1 MKYEELETALNIIFV
16 WAKLDV
22 LDDADVIKL
31 IDKVKR
37 EKYRKTLNVLNT
49 ILVWAECDVLDN
61 EQVMKLIDGVKNEV

>member
-1 MKYEELETALNIIFV
+1 MKYEELSSTLNIIFI

-22 LDDADVIKL
+22 LDNDDVIKL
-31 IDKVKR
+31 IDKVKH

-61 EQVMKLIDGVKNEV
+61 EQVMKLIDEVNNEM